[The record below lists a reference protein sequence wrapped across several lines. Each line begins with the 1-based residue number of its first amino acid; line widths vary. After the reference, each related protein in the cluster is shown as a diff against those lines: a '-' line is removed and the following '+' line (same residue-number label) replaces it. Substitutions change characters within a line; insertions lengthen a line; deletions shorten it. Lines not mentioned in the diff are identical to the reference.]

1 MTAAQPA
8 GPGSDPAEQRGAT
21 AGSIDAETTGTP
33 AALQHS
39 GLSGT
44 GHGRRPI
51 KVVAFGGGHGL
62 AASLRGLRHCAP
74 HLDLDITAVVTVGDN
89 GGSSGRLRAERDA
102 QLPPGDLR
110 MALAALAGDD
120 PGHQRTVALMQH
132 RFALVGKQ
140 DRRISDSTGEP
151 AVPAG
156 QAVLGPPGSS
166 SRGSRS
172 GSAARAGNAE
182 TLGLSGAE
190 PRDGIVVEA
199 GRRPGV
205 EARNDPSGGAGNSA
219 ELEAG
224 VEAGNKAGL
233 EPADQAGDRAGVG
246 VGVGAGDGAGDKA
259 GWGNVDR
266 RIASVGGKH
275 DPLAGHAVGN
285 LLLLGLMELLGD
297 PVEALEHAAAMV
309 GACGRV
315 LPMASHAVGIEADVR
330 GGDPARPDDVVTVRG
345 QHAVAITTGHVEA
358 LRIVPS
364 SPPACQPALVAI
376 AEADWLIFGPG
387 SWYTSVLPHL
397 LVPELAEA
405 IVASPARRLV
415 TLNLAADN
423 ETLGLSVADHLAA
436 LHWYLPRLRVDTVL
450 ADAKWVGEPDPVHR
464 AAQALGARLVLAP
477 LAVADGSPKHDP
489 ESLGTALVPVLGSDR

>member
-1 MTAAQPA
+1 VTAAQPA
-8 GPGSDPAEQRGAT
+8 GPGSEPVERNGAT
-21 AGSIDAETTGTP
+21 GGFSDGKAG
-33 AALQHS
+33 
-39 GLSGT
+39 
-44 GHGRRPI
+44 RPI

-62 AASLRGLRHCAP
+62 AASLRGLLHCAP
-74 HLDLDITAVVTVGDN
+74 ALELDITAVVTVGDN

-110 MALAALAGDD
+110 MALAALAGDE
-120 PGHQRTVALMQH
+120 PSHQRMVALMQH
-132 RFALVGKQ
+132 RFALVGKP
-140 DRRISDSTGEP
+140 DRRGAGGSTAVDP
-151 AVPAG
+151 AASPAAGAASADPPAG
-156 QAVLGPPGSS
+156 PVAAGPVAAGPGAAGPGAAGPG
-166 SRGSRS
+166 GSP
-172 GSAARAGNAE
+172 AA
-182 TLGLSGAE
+182 GA
-190 PRDGIVVEA
+190 DA
-199 GRRPGV
+199 GRAAAAPGR
-205 EARNDPSGGAGNSA
+205 AAA
-219 ELEAG
+219 EG
-224 VEAGNKAGL
+224 
-233 EPADQAGDRAGVG
+233 
-246 VGVGAGDGAGDKA
+246 GDKV

-285 LLLLGLMELLGD
+285 LLLLGLLELLGD
-297 PVEALEHAAAMV
+297 PVQAIEQAADMV
-309 GACGRV
+309 GARGRV

-330 GGDPARPDDVVTVRG
+330 GGDPARPDDVVTVCG

-364 SPPACQPALVAI
+364 SPPACQPAVAAI

-464 AAQALGARLVLAP
+464 AAEALGARLVLAP

>member
-1 MTAAQPA
+1 VTAGLPA
-8 GPGSDPAEQRGAT
+8 GPGSEPAERSGAT
-21 AGSIDAETTGTP
+21 AGPTDEST
-33 AALQHS
+33 
-39 GLSGT
+39 
-44 GHGRRPI
+44 RRPI

-74 HLDLDITAVVTVGDN
+74 ELELEITAVVTVGDN

-120 PGHQRTVALMQH
+120 PVHQRMVALMQH
-132 RFALVGKQ
+132 RFALVGKP
-140 DRRISDSTGEP
+140 DRR
-151 AVPAG
+151 
-156 QAVLGPPGSS
+156 
-166 SRGSRS
+166 
-172 GSAARAGNAE
+172 AANRAGA
-182 TLGLSGAE
+182 TAE
-190 PRDGIVVEA
+190 P
-199 GRRPGV
+199 GRG
-205 EARNDPSGGAGNSA
+205 ASGP
-219 ELEAG
+219 AG
-224 VEAGNKAGL
+224 VEEPGETGAGGRDAAAT
-233 EPADQAGDRAGVG
+233 PAVAASDQTGTGVGDQAG
-246 VGVGAGDGAGDKA
+246 AGDQAGGKA

-297 PVEALEHAAAMV
+297 PVAALEHAADMV
-309 GACGRV
+309 GARGRV
-315 LPMASHAVGIEADVR
+315 LPMASHAVGIEAEVR
-330 GGDPARPDDVVTVRG
+330 GGDPARPGEVVAVRG

-364 SPPACQPALVAI
+364 SPPACAAALAAI

-450 ADAKWVGEPDPVHR
+450 ADVKWVGEPEPVHR
-464 AAQALGARLVLAP
+464 AAQALGARLILAP

-489 ESLGTALVPVLGSDR
+489 EALGTALVPVLGSDR